1 MSSISLTLLFILFVR
16 HICNSSGALTA
27 QRRPSDLAARRYFHW
42 DCSFS
47 IFDLH
52 EGQSCKS
59 MTWSVFVQPV
69 VAKTKKMLL
78 VVVTVG
84 VFSETFSERSFK
96 LCSLITSIELYS
108 FKCQL
113 CRPWPN
119 LKLDLTILARS
130 LKLDIFITPVECCIH
145 VLTTLSLCDHDSLP
159 RLEDVFFCF
168 QCEWMEYLLFL
179 FFLFVC
185 SCVCVF
191 LCCLG
196 GSLFVCLSVSCMH
209 KCTNERTNKLVTF
222 NRFEQ
227 IMWLLYAKVVRA
239 VHFLWWLKALS
250 IRCVVCT
257 AWLFRLVL
265 VMMWLSRNSMWIK

>member
-1 MSSISLTLLFILFVR
+1 MSISISLTVLFILFVR

-59 MTWSVFVQPV
+59 YDMICVRPASCG
-69 VAKTKKMLL
+69 KNKNMLL

-113 CRPWPN
+113 CPPWPN

-145 VLTTLSLCDHDSLP
+145 VLTTLCDHDSLP

-179 FFLFVC
+179 FFSFCMFL
-185 SCVCVF
+185 CVCVF
-191 LCCLG
+191 LLFG
-196 GSLFVCLSVSCMH
+196 WKFVCLSV
-209 KCTNERTNKLVTF
+209 RV
-222 NRFEQ
+222 
-227 IMWLLYAKVVRA
+227 LYA
-239 VHFLWWLKALS
+239 
-250 IRCVVCT
+250 
-257 AWLFRLVL
+257 
-265 VMMWLSRNSMWIK
+265 